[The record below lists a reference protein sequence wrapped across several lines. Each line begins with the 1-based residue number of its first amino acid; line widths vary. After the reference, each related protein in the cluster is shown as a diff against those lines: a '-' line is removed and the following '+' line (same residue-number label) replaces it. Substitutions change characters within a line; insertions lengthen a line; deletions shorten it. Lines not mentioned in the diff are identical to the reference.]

1 MKALDLSTQS
11 IVQLAKLEAEQQQNI
26 KNITRI
32 LAKVDEMCQEEA
44 GMSLDQLIDGW
55 DYCIER
61 LAVISK
67 EKEFRL
73 GNAVD
78 KMIEESEDV
87 KKLQSYP
94 GYLTNLK

>member
-44 GMSLDQLIDGW
+44 DMSLDQLIDSW

-94 GYLTNLK
+94 GYLANL

>member
-44 GMSLDQLIDGW
+44 DMSLDQLIDCY

-61 LAVISK
+61 LDALSK
-67 EKEFRL
+67 EKKFRL
-73 GNAVD
+73 DNAVD